1 MLRSKLPEGNY
12 TLLNQ
17 IFDYAEKDEVIDFA
31 TPLPDCNIPQEI
43 KDLVVKYIKSGKNQY
58 APNIGIPELRTSVC
72 DYYFKRYS
80 HKYTPEDEVTVTEGA
95 TEAIWAAIT
104 AVVHEDDEVIII
116 EPAAENYVPAVRING
131 GIPVFVAMKAPDYTI
146 DWNEV
151 IMSVNQRTKMIIIS
165 TPHIPTGKLLSDED
179 FRNLQKIIVGSKIT
193 VLCDESFSNICFE
206 GQFTSISKFPLLTK
220 QTVLISSLS
229 RGFNTTGWKSGF
241 CIAPKD
247 YTVEIRKIHNYICNS
262 GNSALQYAMSELLNT
277 KAGVFDI
284 IRQEYRAKRDL
295 LCTMLQGS
303 KYKLTPSQGTWFQTV
318 DCSEVT
324 DQDNKDFA
332 LRLAKEYGVAVI
344 PMSAYYHDK
353 NRSNSI
359 RICFA
364 RPDEIIRKGV
374 ERLIKAQKK

>member
-17 IFDYAEKDEVIDFA
+17 IFDYAEKDDVIDFA
-31 TPLPDCNIPQEI
+31 SSLPDCNIPQEI

-58 APNIGIPELRTSVC
+58 APNIGIPELRAAVC

-80 HKYTPEDEVTVTEGA
+80 HKYTPENEVTVTEGA
-95 TEAIWAAIT
+95 TEAVWAAIT

-131 GIPVFVAMKAPDYTI
+131 GIPVFVAMKTPGYTI

-165 TPHIPTGKLLSDED
+165 TPHIPTGKLLSEED
-179 FRNLQKIIVGSKIT
+179 FKNLQKIIIGSKIT
-193 VLCDESFSNICFE
+193 VLCDESFANICFD
-206 GQFTSISKFPLLTK
+206 GQFTSISKFPLLAK
-220 QTVLISSLS
+220 QTILISSLS
-229 RGFNTTGWKSGF
+229 RGFNATGWKSGF
-241 CIAPKD
+241 CIAPQD
-247 YTVEIRKIHNYICNS
+247 YTAEIRKIHNYICNS
-262 GNSALQYAMSELLNT
+262 GNSALQYAMTELLNT
-277 KAGVFDI
+277 KAGVFDL

-303 KYKLTPSQGTWFQTV
+303 KYQLTPSQGTWFQTV
-318 DCSEVT
+318 DCSKAT
-324 DQDNKDFA
+324 DMDNKEFV
-332 LRLAKEYGVAVI
+332 LSLAKDFGVAVI

-353 NRSNSI
+353 NRFNAI

-364 RPDEIIRKGV
+364 RPDEVIRKGV